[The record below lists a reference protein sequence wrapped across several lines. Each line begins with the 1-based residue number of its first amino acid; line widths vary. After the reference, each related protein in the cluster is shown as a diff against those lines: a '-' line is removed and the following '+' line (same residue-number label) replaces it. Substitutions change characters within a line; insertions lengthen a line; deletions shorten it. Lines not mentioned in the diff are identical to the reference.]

1 MIVDAG
7 MNTLIRPAMYNSYH
21 KIESINNKSK
31 IQVSYA
37 VAGPIC
43 ESSDIFLKNIELPK
57 QTIGDILVI
66 RDVGA
71 YGKVMSSNYNTRLL
85 PSEVLVNKDLFGIIY
100 SPNKIEKN
108 IEEDIIPNWL

>member
-1 MIVDAG
+1 

-31 IQVSYA
+31 IQASYA